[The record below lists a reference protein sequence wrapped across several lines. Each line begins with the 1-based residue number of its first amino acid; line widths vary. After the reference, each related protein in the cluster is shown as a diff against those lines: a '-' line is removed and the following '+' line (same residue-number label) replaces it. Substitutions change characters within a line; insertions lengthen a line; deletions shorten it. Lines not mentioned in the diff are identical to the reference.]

1 MMPFR
6 TYSKKT
12 ITEYGGAIK
21 ENCWTDGDYIANI
34 KKKKKNKIN
43 SKIRNVN

>member
-34 KKKKKNKIN
+34 KKIKKKKLIPK
-43 SKIRNVN
+43 SEM